1 MRSNKFSKK
10 CFFEALLKLY
20 HEKPYSEIQI
30 SEICQTAG
38 YNRSTFY
45 RIYPSKEALLLDGF
59 KEQYV
64 MNYYNSIPAAD
75 EENLDTYLH
84 NVDLLFAFIRENHDF
99 FLMMRD
105 AHMVNEMYL
114 HFVNHFPMTATKMSY
129 LYKRN
134 FLAAGY
140 LSAIYEWLDNGM
152 KQSNRYMAEL
162 IVTITQSLFPVQTL
176 LNYGLIV

>member
-10 CFFEALLKLY
+10 CFFDALLELY
-20 HEKPYSEIQI
+20 HQKPYSEIQV

-38 YNRSTFY
+38 FNRSTFY

-59 KEQYV
+59 REQYV
-64 MNYYNSIPAAD
+64 RSYYNSIPAAA
-75 EENLDTYLH
+75 EENMDTYLH
-84 NVDLLFAFIRENHDF
+84 NVELLFSFIRANHDF

-114 HFVNHFPMTATKMSY
+114 LFRESFPYDSRKDELS
-129 LYKRN
+129 LYTRN

-140 LSAIYEWLDNGM
+140 LSAIYEWLDNGR
-152 KQSNRYMAEL
+152 KQSNQYMAAL
-162 IVTITQSLFPVQTL
+162 MVNIMHDISL
-176 LNYGLIV
+176 Y

>member
-1 MRSNKFSKK
+1 MRTNRFSKK

-20 HEKPYSEIQI
+20 HQKPYSDIQI
-30 SEICQTAG
+30 SEICSAAG

-59 KEQYV
+59 KEEYV
-64 MNYYNSIPAAD
+64 MNYYNTIPATN
-75 EENLDTYLH
+75 EENCNTYLR
-84 NVDLLFAFIRENHDF
+84 NVELLFSFIREHHDF

-114 HFVNHFPMTATKMSY
+114 LFREVFPYDSSKNELS
-129 LYKRN
+129 LYTRN

-140 LSAIYEWLDNGM
+140 LSAIYEWLDTGM
-152 KQSNRYMAEL
+152 KQSNRYMAKL
-162 IVTITQSLFPVQTL
+162 IVTIIQNQTNL
-176 LNYGLIV
+176 THI

>member
-10 CFFEALLKLY
+10 CFFDALLELY
-20 HEKPYSEIQI
+20 HQKPYSEIQV
-30 SEICQTAG
+30 SEICQVAG
-38 YNRSTFY
+38 FNRSTFY

-59 KEQYV
+59 REQYV
-64 MNYYNSIPAAD
+64 RSYYNSIPTAA
-75 EENLDTYLH
+75 EENMETYLH
-84 NVDLLFAFIRENHDF
+84 NVELLFSFIRKNHDF

-114 HFVNHFPMTATKMSY
+114 LFRESFPYDSRKDELS
-129 LYKRN
+129 LYTRN

-152 KQSNRYMAEL
+152 KQSNPYMATL
-162 IVTITQSLFPVQTL
+162 MVNIMHDISLC
-176 LNYGLIV
+176 

>member
-10 CFFEALLKLY
+10 CFFEALLNLY
-20 HEKPYSEIQI
+20 HQKPYSQIQI

-59 KEQYV
+59 KEEYV
-64 MNYYNSIPAAD
+64 MNYYNSIPAAE
-75 EENLDTYLH
+75 EENMDTYLH
-84 NVDLLFAFIRENHDF
+84 NVELLFSFIRENHDF

-114 HFVNHFPMTATKMSY
+114 LFRESFPYDSQKDEVS
-129 LYKRN
+129 LYTRN

-162 IVTITQSLFPVQTL
+162 IVNVMNHISTSI
-176 LNYGLIV
+176 I

>member
-20 HEKPYSEIQI
+20 HQKPYSEIQI
-30 SEICQTAG
+30 SEICQVAG

-64 MNYYNSIPAAD
+64 MNYYNSIPITN
-75 EENLDTYLH
+75 EENMNTYLH
-84 NVDLLFAFIRENHDF
+84 NVELLFSFIRENHDF

-114 HFVNHFPMTATKMSY
+114 LFRESFPYDSRKDELS
-129 LYKRN
+129 LYTRN

-140 LSAIYEWLDNGM
+140 LSVIYEWLDNGM
-152 KQSNRYMAEL
+152 KQSNQYMALL
-162 IVTITQSLFPVQTL
+162 ITNIMHNVFPM
-176 LNYGLIV
+176 

>member
-1 MRSNKFSKK
+1 MRTNKFSKK
-10 CFFEALLKLY
+10 CFFQALLELY
-20 HEKPYSEIQI
+20 HQKPYSEIQI
-30 SEICQTAG
+30 SEICKTAG

-59 KEQYV
+59 REEYV
-64 MNYYNSIPAAD
+64 MDYYNTIPAFD
-75 EENLDTYLH
+75 EENRETYLR
-84 NVDLLFAFIRENHDF
+84 NVELLFSFIRENHDF

-114 HFVNHFPMTATKMSY
+114 LFREAFPYDSKKDELS
-129 LYKRN
+129 LYTRN

-140 LSAIYEWLDNGM
+140 LSAIYEWLDNDM

-162 IVTITQSLFPVQTL
+162 IVNIISNLSL
-176 LNYGLIV
+176 I

>member
-10 CFFEALLKLY
+10 CFFDALLELY
-20 HEKPYSEIQI
+20 HQKPYSEIQI

-64 MNYYNSIPAAD
+64 MSYYNSVSATA
-75 EENLDTYLH
+75 EENVETYLY
-84 NVDLLFAFIRENHDF
+84 NVELLFSFIRENNDF

-114 HFVNHFPMTATKMSY
+114 LFRDSFPFNSHKDELS
-129 LYKRN
+129 LYTRN

-152 KQSNRYMAEL
+152 KQSNQYMAEL
-162 IVTITQSLFPVQTL
+162 IANITKSLFPV
-176 LNYGLIV
+176 

>member
-10 CFFEALLKLY
+10 CFFDALLELY
-20 HEKPYSEIQI
+20 HQKPYSEIQI

-59 KEQYV
+59 REQYV
-64 MNYYNSIPAAD
+64 RNYYNSIPTTA
-75 EENLDTYLH
+75 EENMDTYLH
-84 NVDLLFAFIRENHDF
+84 NVELLFSFIRENHDF

-114 HFVNHFPMTATKMSY
+114 LFRESFPYDSRKDELS
-129 LYKRN
+129 LYTRN

-152 KQSNRYMAEL
+152 KQSNQYMAAL
-162 IVTITQSLFPVQTL
+162 IVNIMHGIS
-176 LNYGLIV
+176 

>member
-10 CFFEALLKLY
+10 CFFDALLELY
-20 HEKPYSEIQI
+20 HQKPYSEIQI

-64 MNYYNSIPAAD
+64 MNYYNSIPAIA
-75 EENLDTYLH
+75 EENMNTYLH
-84 NVDLLFAFIRENHDF
+84 NVELLFSFIRENHDF

-114 HFVNHFPMTATKMSY
+114 LFRESFPYESRKNERA
-129 LYKRN
+129 LYTRN

-140 LSAIYEWLDNGM
+140 LSAIYEWLDSGM
-152 KQSNRYMAEL
+152 KQSNQYMATL
-162 IVTITQSLFPVQTL
+162 IVNIMHDISLH
-176 LNYGLIV
+176 